1 MKNKLL
7 NNSVLYINQNKTKAG
22 LYGLAFV
29 LIVIFIFVL
38 SKKRNAVSVA
48 KKFLGQ
54 EETSPNKGFKD
65 KGFESLMKNAG
76 WYVGAQWCAFFARLI
91 WLKSL
96 KGKRLEVANKL
107 LSGSSQQTYLN
118 FKNDNSGLFKTSQTP
133 KVGSIVIWQSTKDSA
148 RGHAG
153 IVKKVTANGF
163 ETIEGNSNTD
173 GSPGKVANLVY
184 KTGQYPKYLKLRG
197 FINIA

>member
-1 MKNKLL
+1 METNSL
-7 NNSVLYINQNKTKAG
+7 NNSVLYIKQNKIKAS
-22 LYGLAFV
+22 LYGLAFILTVV
-29 LIVIFIFVL
+29 LIIVIVR
-38 SKKRNAVSVA
+38 KKNPVSTA

-76 WYVGAQWCAFFARLI
+76 WYVGAQWCAFFARLT

-96 KGKRLEVANKL
+96 KGKRLEIANKL
-107 LSGSSQQTYLN
+107 LSGSSQQTFLD
-118 FKNDNSGLFKTSQTP
+118 FKNDSSGLFRVSQTP

-173 GSPGKVANLVY
+173 GSPGKVARLVHRFD
-184 KTGQYPKYLKLRG
+184 KSPSGLKLRG
-197 FINIA
+197 FINIT